1 MADTNFNTDERQQ
14 LLAEIARLR
23 LENARFLRENSDLQM
38 TLLTTAEHGDAIEAQ
53 LFDANEK
60 LRAEIAQR
68 QLAQAAL
75 QQILETVSR
84 DKADLEL
91 ILQTTTQH
99 GDFIEYELYT
109 QAVES
114 VRQSEDL
121 LRAIAEST
129 PVLMFLTQRQDGVI
143 TYANSTASQQLGIEA
158 SGILGHYLREFY
170 ANPAEEE
177 NLLRLLEQ
185 QGYVRDYELQINC
198 ASGRKIWVS
207 ASIHP
212 LPLDG
217 RHTLLTTLYDISDR
231 KQAQEILTGYTQELE
246 RQVEHRTAE
255 LRSATERLEYLLSSS
270 AAVIYSCK
278 ATADFGMTFISQNVS
293 QLVGYEAP
301 ELIADSG
308 FWYRQI
314 HPEDV
319 ERVLEEL
326 TTYLFSEGLHT
337 CEYRFRH
344 QNGTY
349 RWMCDRI
356 RLIRD
361 ADGLPIECIGCLIDI
376 TKRKHAE
383 EALQESLQREK
394 ALSTAIEKM
403 RQTLDIE
410 TIFATTTEE
419 LRQAIKC
426 DRVLLYRFNPDWSG
440 EFVAESV
447 SQKWP
452 SLLQRSDRA
461 SLNNAISHKDCVVKN
476 LSNTNS
482 LHDTYLQ
489 QTQGGVYSQGIH
501 YLAVP
506 DIYQAGFNACYLK
519 LLERLQARSYITVP
533 IFCGDKLW
541 GLLATYQNQKPRQ
554 WKETEI
560 NVVVHFGNQL
570 GVALQQA
577 ELLAK
582 TRQQSEALQ
591 QAVLAAD
598 TANRSK
604 SEFLANMSHELR
616 TPLNAI
622 LGFSQI
628 MNRDKSLSLENQ
640 KNLAIINRAG
650 EHLLGLIDDILEVSK
665 IEAGRVTFNES
676 SFDLFQL
683 LDNLYKMLQLRTDD
697 KGLQLLFEYSSNIPQ
712 YVRTDEGKLRQ
723 VLLNLLGNAIKFTSY
738 GGVTLRVKSEQVS
751 QGAGENVNSNSP
763 ITHDPRSLD
772 LVGNEAE
779 SGNENGQITHD
790 PRSQAVPGNEAEPGN
805 EADPG
810 NAITNYR
817 LCFEVEDTGSGIAAE
832 EIHLLFEPFGQ
843 TATGRKSGQGTG
855 LGLPI
860 SQKYI
865 HLMGGNIIVSST
877 PGKGSLFAFDIKISL
892 ADTALVQTNRSQQ
905 KVLRLS
911 NNQPEYRILVVD
923 DVWESRILLVKL
935 LTSIGFSVCEAEN
948 GQEAIETWENWQPHL
963 ILMDIR
969 MPVIDGYEATRQ
981 IRTQEQKRREGSSIT
996 LDQLPISKTI
1006 IFALTASAFE
1016 EQRQKILLA
1025 GCDDFIRKPLQTEIF
1040 LEKIRQYL
1048 NVKYDYEQETSGT
1061 EAQTKKVGKFL
1072 SEADYQRRLSQMPP
1086 AWVKKVYEA
1095 ASECC
1100 DDVILE
1106 LIEEIPAEQAAL
1118 ANALTDLIENFQFKK
1133 IIQLTKNLAVKSQ

>member
-1 MADTNFNTDERQQ
+1 MADTNWNTDERQQ

-23 LENARFLRENSDLQM
+23 LENARFLRDVSDLQM

-270 AAVIYSCK
+270 AAVIYCCK
-278 ATADFGMTFISQNVS
+278 ATPDFGTTFISQNVS
-293 QLVGYEAP
+293 QLVGYEAR

-319 ERVLEEL
+319 ERIKEEL
-326 TTYLFSEGLHT
+326 TTQLFSQGFHT
-337 CEYRFRH
+337 GEYRFRH

-349 RWMCDRI
+349 HWMSDRI

-361 ADGLPIECIGCLIDI
+361 ADGSPIECIGCLIDI
-376 TKRKHAE
+376 TERKHAE

-452 SLLQRSDRA
+452 SLLQRSNRA

-482 LHDTYLQ
+482 LQDTYLQ
-489 QTQGGVYSQGIH
+489 KTQGGAYSQGIH

-506 DIYQAGFNACYLK
+506 DIYQAGFKPCYVQ

-665 IEAGRVTFNES
+665 IEAGRVTFNET

-683 LDNLYKMLQLRTDD
+683 LDNLYKMLQIRADS
-697 KGLQLLFEYSSNIPQ
+697 KGLQLLFEYSSNIPR

-738 GGVTLRVKSEQVS
+738 GGVTLRVKSELGNRSLVM
-751 QGAGENVNSNSP
+751 ENGQESP
-763 ITHDPRSLD
+763 ITHDPRSQD
-772 LVGNEAE
+772 LP
-779 SGNENGQITHD
+779 GNENVQESPITNYQL
-790 PRSQAVPGNEAEPGN
+790 P
-805 EADPG
+805 
-810 NAITNYR
+810 ITNYR

-860 SQKYI
+860 SQKYV
-865 HLMGGNIIVSST
+865 HLMGGNIKVSST
-877 PGKGSLFAFDIKISL
+877 PGKGSLFAFDITISL
-892 ADTALVQTNRSQQ
+892 ADTALVQKNRSQQ

-981 IRTQEQKRREGSSIT
+981 IRNQEQKRQEGSSIT
-996 LDQLPISKTI
+996 NDQPTI

-1025 GCDDFIRKPLQTEIF
+1025 GCDDFIGKPLQTEIF

-1072 SEADYQRRLSQMPP
+1072 SEADYQGRLSQMPP

>member
-1 MADTNFNTDERQQ
+1 MANTNFNSDERQQ

-23 LENARFLRENSDLQM
+23 QDNTRLEREVSDLQM

-60 LRAEIAQR
+60 LRAEITQR
-68 QLAQAAL
+68 KLAQATL

-91 ILQTTTQH
+91 ILHTTTQH

-109 QAVES
+109 QAVLS
-114 VRQSEDL
+114 VRQGEDL

-143 TYANSTASQQLGIEA
+143 TYANSTASQQLGIDA
-158 SGILGHYLREFY
+158 AAILGHYLREFY
-170 ANPAEEE
+170 ANPADEEK
-177 NLLRLLEQ
+177 LLHLLEQ
-185 QGYVRDYELQINC
+185 QGYVRDYELEIVC

-207 ASIHP
+207 ASIHL
-212 LPLDG
+212 LPLDPL
-217 RHTLLTTLYDISDR
+217 HTLLTTLYDISDR
-231 KQAQEILTGYTQELE
+231 KKAEEILTGHTLELE
-246 RQVEHRTAE
+246 RQVEQRTAE
-255 LRSATERLEYLLSSS
+255 LCSATERLEYLLSSS
-270 AAVIYSCK
+270 AVVIYSCK
-278 ATADFGMTFISQNVS
+278 PEKGYPTTFISQNAN
-293 QLVGYEAP
+293 QLLGYEAA
-301 ELIADSG
+301 EMIADPG
-308 FWYRQI
+308 LYCRQI
-314 HPEDV
+314 YLEDV
-319 ERVLEEL
+319 EPIDEEL
-326 TTYLFSEGLHT
+326 PTQLFSQDFYI

-344 QNGTY
+344 KNGTY
-349 RWMCDRI
+349 RWISDRI

-361 ADGLPIECIGCLIDI
+361 AAGNPVECIGCLIDI
-376 TKRKHAE
+376 TERKQVE
-383 EALQESLQREK
+383 EALQESVQREK

-447 SQKWP
+447 SKKWH
-452 SLLQRSDRA
+452 SLFEHPDPNI
-461 SLNNAISHKDCVVKN
+461 LNNAISHKKCAVKS
-476 LSNTNS
+476 LDNTNFID
-482 LHDTYLQ
+482 DTYLQ
-489 QTQGGVYSQGIH
+489 ETQGGAYSQGVH
-501 YLAVP
+501 YLAIS
-506 DIYQAGFNACYLK
+506 DIYQAGFKPCYIS
-519 LLERLQARSYITVP
+519 LLERFQAKAYITVP

-541 GLLATYQNQKPRQ
+541 GLLATYQNQTPRE

-570 GVALQQA
+570 GVALHQA
-577 ELLAK
+577 DLLAK

-628 MNRDKSLSLENQ
+628 MNRDNSLSLEHQ

-676 SFDLFQL
+676 SFDLLQL
-683 LDNLYKMLQLRTDD
+683 LDNLNKMLQIRADS
-697 KGLQLLFEYSSNIPQ
+697 KSLQLLFEYSSNIPQ

-723 VLLNLLGNAIKFTSY
+723 VLLNLLGNAIKFTSN
-738 GGVTLRVKSEQVS
+738 GGVTLRVKAEQINT
-751 QGAGENVNSNSP
+751 QTAPKIENLNSNTP
-763 ITHDPRSLD
+763 ITDDKLP
-772 LVGNEAE
+772 
-779 SGNENGQITHD
+779 
-790 PRSQAVPGNEAEPGN
+790 
-805 EADPG
+805 
-810 NAITNYR
+810 ITNYR
-817 LCFEVEDTGSGIAAE
+817 LCFEVEDTGPGIAAE

-865 HLMGGNIIVSST
+865 QLMGGNIRVSST

-892 ADTALVQTNRSQQ
+892 ADTALVKTTRSQQ
-905 KVLRLS
+905 KVIRLS
-911 NNQPEYRILVVD
+911 SNQPEYRILVVD
-923 DVWESRILLVKL
+923 DIMESRLLLVKL
-935 LTSIGFSVCEAEN
+935 LTSIGFSVSEAEN
-948 GQEAIETWENWQPHL
+948 GQEAIAAWKNWQPHL

-969 MPVIDGYEATRQ
+969 MPVIDGYEATIE
-981 IRTQEQKRREGSSIT
+981 IRSQEQKQREASSSNNDK
-996 LDQLPISKTI
+996 LLNNKTI

-1025 GCDDFIRKPLQTEIF
+1025 GCDDFIRKPLQTENF

-1048 NVKYDYEQETSGT
+1048 NVKYDYEQESGGIQ
-1061 EAQTKKVGKFL
+1061 AQSKQVDQIL
-1072 SEADYQRRLSQMPP
+1072 SETDYLRLLSQMSPEWL
-1086 AWVKKVYEA
+1086 AKVYEA

-1100 DDVILE
+1100 DDIILE

-1118 ANALTDLIENFQFKK
+1118 AHALTDLIENFQFKK
-1133 IIQLTKNLAVKSQ
+1133 IIKLTQQFAVQSQ

>member
-1 MADTNFNTDERQQ
+1 MGDTNFNSDERQQ

-23 LENARFLRENSDLQM
+23 SQNARLERDVCDLQM
-38 TLLTTAEHGDAIEAQ
+38 TLLTTVEHGDTIEAQ
-53 LFDANEK
+53 LFEANEK
-60 LRAEIAQR
+60 LRAEITER
-68 QLAQAAL
+68 KLAQATL

-84 DKADLEL
+84 DKTDLEL

-158 SGILGHYLREFY
+158 GGILGHYLREFY
-170 ANPAEEE
+170 ANPADED
-177 NLLRLLEQ
+177 NLLHLLEQ
-185 QGYVRDYELQINC
+185 QGYVRDYEVEINC

-231 KQAQEILTGYTQELE
+231 KKAQEILTGYTQELE
-246 RQVEHRTAE
+246 RQVEQRTAE
-255 LRSATERLEYLLSSS
+255 LRSATERIEYLLSSS

-278 ATADFGMTFISQNVS
+278 ASENFARTFISQNVS
-293 QLVGYEAP
+293 QLVGYEAG
-301 ELIADSG
+301 EFIADTG

-314 HPEDV
+314 HPEDL

-326 TTYLFSEGLHT
+326 RTYLFSEGLHT

-349 RWMCDRI
+349 RWMCDRVT
-356 RLIRD
+356 LIRD
-361 ADGLPIECIGCLIDI
+361 AAGNPVECIGCWTDI
-376 TKRKHAE
+376 TQRKGAE

-394 ALSTAIEKM
+394 ALSNAIEKM

-419 LRQAIKC
+419 LRQAMKC
-426 DRVLLYRFNPDWSG
+426 DRVLLYRFNSDWSG

-447 SQKWP
+447 SKKWP
-452 SLLQRSDRA
+452 SLLQHSERTL
-461 SLNNAISHKDCVVKN
+461 LNNAVSHTDCAVKN
-476 LSNTNS
+476 LINTN
-482 LHDTYLQ
+482 LLQDTYLQ
-489 QTQGGVYSQGIH
+489 ETQGGAYSQGIH
-501 YLAVP
+501 YLAVA
-506 DIYQAGFNACYLK
+506 DIYASGFNACYLK
-519 LLERLQARSYITVP
+519 LLQRLQARSYIAVP
-533 IFCGDKLW
+533 IFCGEKLW
-541 GLLATYQNQKPRQ
+541 GLLATYQNQTPRE
-554 WKETEI
+554 WKQTEI
-560 NVVVHFGNQL
+560 NVVVHVGNQL

-591 QAVLAAD
+591 KAVLAAD

-676 SFDLFQL
+676 SFDLLQL
-683 LDNLYKMLQLRTDD
+683 LDNLYKMLQLKADSKR
-697 KGLQLLFEYSSNIPQ
+697 LQLLFEYSSNIPQ
-712 YVRTDEGKLRQ
+712 YVQTDEGKLRQ
-723 VLLNLLGNAIKFTSY
+723 VLLNLLGNAIKFTSH
-738 GGVTLRVKSEQVS
+738 GSVTLRVKIAEQ
-751 QGAGENVNSNSP
+751 QGNRGAEESADKNSP
-763 ITHDPRSLD
+763 LHSERVTLW
-772 LVGNEAE
+772 
-779 SGNENGQITHD
+779 
-790 PRSQAVPGNEAEPGN
+790 
-805 EADPG
+805 
-810 NAITNYR
+810 
-817 LCFEVEDTGSGIAAE
+817 FEVEDTGPGIAAE

-843 TATGRKSGQGTG
+843 TTTGRKSGQGTG

-860 SQKYI
+860 SQKYVT
-865 HLMGGNIIVSST
+865 LMGGNIQVSST

-892 ADTALVQTNRSQQ
+892 ADTALVQTTGSQQ
-905 KVLRLS
+905 KVLSLAS
-911 NNQPEYRILVVD
+911 NQPEYRILVVD
-923 DVWESRILLVKL
+923 DIWESRLLLVKI
-935 LTSIGFSVCEAEN
+935 LTSIGFSVSEAGN
-948 GQEAIETWENWQPHL
+948 GQEAVSAWENWQPHL
-963 ILMDIR
+963 IFMDMR
-969 MPVIDGYEATRQ
+969 MPILDGYEATKQ
-981 IRTQEQKRREGSSIT
+981 IRIKEQKQAKLSSIIN
-996 LDQLPISKTI
+996 DNLPSNRTV

-1016 EQRQKILLA
+1016 EQRQKILA
-1025 GCDDFIRKPLQTEIF
+1025 VGCDDFIRKPLQTAIL

-1048 NVKYDYEQETSGT
+1048 GVKYDYEQETSGRET
-1061 EAQTKKVGKFL
+1061 QTNKVSKFL
-1072 SEADYQRRLSQMPP
+1072 SEADYERSLSQMPLE
-1086 AWVKKVYEA
+1086 WVKKVYEA

-1100 DDVILE
+1100 DDIILE
-1106 LIEEIPAEQAAL
+1106 LIEEIPPEQTAL
-1118 ANALTDLIENFQFKK
+1118 VNAMTDLIENFQFKK
-1133 IIQLTKNLAVKSQ
+1133 IIKLTQQFAVK

>member
-1 MADTNFNTDERQQ
+1 MVDTDFNTDERQQ

-23 LENARFLRENSDLQM
+23 LENARLERENSDLQM

-53 LFDANEK
+53 LFDANEQ
-60 LRAEIAQR
+60 LRLEIAQR
-68 QLAQAAL
+68 QLAQATL

-158 SGILGHYLREFY
+158 GGILGHYLREFY
-170 ANPAEEE
+170 ANPADEE

-185 QGYVRDYELQINC
+185 QGYVRDYELQIVR
-198 ASGRKIWVS
+198 ADKSSIWVS
-207 ASIHP
+207 ASIHQ

-231 KQAQEILTGYTQELE
+231 KKAQEILTGHTQDLE
-246 RQVEHRTAE
+246 RLVEQRTAE
-255 LRSATERLEYLLSSS
+255 LRSATERIEYLLSSS

-278 ATADFGMTFISQNVS
+278 PDKSYNATFISQNVS
-293 QLVGYEAP
+293 QLVGYEAR
-301 ELIADSG
+301 EFSADSG

-319 ERVLEEL
+319 ERVLAEL

-349 RWMCDRI
+349 RWICDRVT
-356 RLIRD
+356 LIRD
-361 ADGLPIECIGCLIDI
+361 PAGNPVECIGCWTDI
-376 TKRKHAE
+376 TSRKHAE

-410 TIFATTTEE
+410 TIFATTTKE

-426 DRVLLYRFNPDWSG
+426 DRVLLYRFNRDWSG

-447 SQKWP
+447 SKKWP
-452 SLLQRSDRA
+452 SLLQRSERTL
-461 SLNNAISHKDCVVKN
+461 LNNAISDKNCAVKN
-476 LSNTNS
+476 LINTN
-482 LHDTYLQ
+482 LLQDTYLQ
-489 QTQGGVYSQGIH
+489 ETQGGAYNQGIH
-501 YLAVP
+501 YLAVA
-506 DIYQAGFNACYLK
+506 DIYQAGFTACYLE
-519 LLERLQARSYITVP
+519 LLEQFEARAYITVP

-541 GLLATYQNQKPRQ
+541 GLIASYQNQHPRQ

-560 NVVVHFGNQL
+560 NVVVHVGNQL

-577 ELLAK
+577 ELLVK
-582 TRQQSEALQ
+582 TRQQSQALQ

-665 IEAGRVTFNES
+665 IEAGRATFNET
-676 SFDLFQL
+676 SFDLIQL
-683 LDNLYKMLQLRTDD
+683 LDNLYKMLQLRTDS

-723 VLLNLLGNAIKFTSY
+723 VLLNLLGNAIKFTST

-751 QGAGENVNSNSP
+751 AVGAGFTNNNTTKTDKGTQPAPKGENVSSNSP
-763 ITHDPRSLD
+763 
-772 LVGNEAE
+772 
-779 SGNENGQITHD
+779 
-790 PRSQAVPGNEAEPGN
+790 
-805 EADPG
+805 
-810 NAITNYR
+810 ITNYR
-817 LCFEVEDTGSGIAAE
+817 LCFEVEDTGPGIDPE

-843 TATGRKSGQGTG
+843 TSTGRKSGQGTG

-860 SQKYI
+860 SQKYVQ
-865 HLMGGNIIVSST
+865 LMGGNITVSST
-877 PGKGSLFAFDIKISL
+877 PGKGSLFAFDIEIGL
-892 ADTALVQTNRSQQ
+892 ADMALVPTTDSQQ
-905 KVLRLS
+905 KVIRLAP
-911 NNQPEYRILVVD
+911 NQPEYRILVVD
-923 DVWESRILLVKL
+923 DILESRLLLVKL

-948 GQEAIETWENWQPHL
+948 GQEAVSAWENWQPHL
-963 ILMDIR
+963 ILMDMR
-969 MPVIDGYEATRQ
+969 MPTMDGYEATRQ
-981 IRTQEQKRREGSSIT
+981 IRTKEQKRVNRESIT
-996 LDQLPISKTI
+996 KTI
-1006 IFALTASAFE
+1006 ILALTASAFE
-1016 EQRQKILLA
+1016 EQRQKILA
-1025 GCDDFIRKPLQTEIF
+1025 VGCDDFIRKPLQIKILF
-1040 LEKIRQYL
+1040 EKIKQYL
-1048 NVKYDYEQETSGT
+1048 KVKYDCEPEPNGIEGQD
-1061 EAQTKKVGKFL
+1061 KKVDQIL
-1072 SEADYQRRLSQMPP
+1072 AETDYSRLLSQMPP
-1086 AWVKKVYEA
+1086 EWLAKVYEA

-1100 DDVILE
+1100 DDIILE
-1106 LIEEIPAEQAAL
+1106 LIEEIPPEQTAL
-1118 ANALTDLIENFQFKK
+1118 VNAMTDLIENFQFKK
-1133 IIQLTKNLAVKSQ
+1133 IIKLTQQFAVK

>member
-1 MADTNFNTDERQQ
+1 MGDTDFNTDERQQ

-23 LENARFLRENSDLQM
+23 LENARLERENSDLQM

-91 ILQTTTQH
+91 ILHTTTQH

-143 TYANSTASQQLGIEA
+143 TYANSTASQQLGLETA
-158 SGILGHYLREFY
+158 AILGHYLREFY
-170 ANPAEEE
+170 ANPRDEDQ
-177 NLLRLLEQ
+177 LLQLLEQ
-185 QGYVRDYELQINC
+185 QGYVRDYELQILR
-198 ASGRKIWVS
+198 ADGTSIWVS

-212 LPLDG
+212 LPLNPS
-217 RHTLLTTLYDISDR
+217 HTLLTTLYDISDR
-231 KQAQEILTGYTQELE
+231 KQAQEILTGYTQQLE
-246 RQVEHRTAE
+246 QQVEHRTAE

-270 AAVIYSCK
+270 AVVIYSCK
-278 ATADFGMTFISQNVS
+278 PEKGYPTTFVSQNAN
-293 QLVGYEAP
+293 QLLGYEAAEMIEDP
-301 ELIADSG
+301 DLFCRHI
-308 FWYRQI
+308 Y
-314 HPEDV
+314 PEDLDCI
-319 ERVLEEL
+319 EEEL
-326 TTYLFSEGLHT
+326 ATQLFSQGFYI

-344 QNGTY
+344 KNGTY
-349 RWMCDRI
+349 RWMSDRI

-376 TKRKHAE
+376 TERKHIE
-383 EALQESLQREK
+383 EALQESVQREK

-410 TIFATTTEE
+410 TIFATTTAE

-447 SQKWP
+447 TNKWP
-452 SLLQRSDRA
+452 SLLQHCDPTL
-461 SLNNAISHKDCVVKN
+461 LNNPISHKNCAVKD
-476 LSNTNS
+476 LTNTD
-482 LHDTYLQ
+482 LIRDTYLQ
-489 QTQGGVYSQGIH
+489 ETQGGAYIKGIN
-501 YLAVP
+501 YLAIA
-506 DIYQAGFNACYLK
+506 DIYQAGFTPCYVK
-519 LLERLQARSYITVP
+519 LLERFQAKAYITVP
-533 IFCGDKLW
+533 VFCGDKLW
-541 GLLATYQNQKPRQ
+541 GLLATYQNQKPRE

-560 NVVVHFGNQL
+560 NVVVHVGNQL

-577 ELLAK
+577 DLLAK

-628 MNRDKSLSLENQ
+628 MNRDKSLSLEHQ
-640 KNLAIINRAG
+640 KNLGIINRAG

-665 IEAGRVTFNES
+665 IEAGRITFNES
-676 SFDLFQL
+676 SFDLLQL
-683 LDNLYKMLQLRTDD
+683 LDNLNKMLQLRSES

-723 VLLNLLGNAIKFTSY
+723 VLLNLLGNAIKFTST
-738 GGVTLRVKSEQVS
+738 GGVTLRVKSKL
-751 QGAGENVNSNSP
+751 GNG
-763 ITHDPRSLD
+763 SL
-772 LVGNEAE
+772 VM
-779 SGNENGQITHD
+779 ENGQELPITLD
-790 PRSQAVPGNEAEPGN
+790 QSP
-805 EADPG
+805 
-810 NAITNYR
+810 ITNYR
-817 LCFEVEDTGSGIAAE
+817 LCFEIEDTGPGIATE

-860 SQKYI
+860 SQKYVT
-865 HLMGGNIIVSST
+865 LMGGNIKVSST
-877 PGKGSLFAFDIKISL
+877 PEQGSLFAFDIQITL
-892 ADTALVQTNRSQQ
+892 ADKALVQTTVTQQ
-905 KVLRLS
+905 KVLRLAT
-911 NNQPEYRILVVD
+911 NQPEYRILVVD
-923 DVWESRILLVKL
+923 DILESRILLVKL

-948 GQEAIETWENWQPHL
+948 GQQAVSVWENWQPHL
-963 ILMDIR
+963 IFMDMR
-969 MPVIDGYEATRQ
+969 MPILDGYEATRE
-981 IRTQEQKRREGSSIT
+981 IRIQEQKRREASSIT
-996 LDQLPISKTI
+996 LDQLPITKTI

-1016 EQRQKILLA
+1016 EQRQKILA
-1025 GCDDFIRKPLQTEIF
+1025 IGCDDFIRKPLQTEILF
-1040 LEKIRQYL
+1040 EKIRQSL
-1048 NVKYDYEQETSGT
+1048 GVKYDYEEESSG
-1061 EAQTKKVGKFL
+1061 EAQTNKVEQIL
-1072 SEADYQRRLSQMPP
+1072 SEADYHRLLSQMPP
-1086 AWVKKVYEA
+1086 EWLAKVYEA

-1100 DDVILE
+1100 DDIISE
-1106 LIEEIPAEQAAL
+1106 LIEEIPPEQATL

-1133 IIQLTKNLAVKSQ
+1133 IIKLTQQFAVEG

>member
-1 MADTNFNTDERQQ
+1 MVDTDFNTDERQQ

-23 LENARFLRENSDLQM
+23 LENARLERENSDLQM

-53 LFDANEK
+53 LFDANEQ
-60 LRAEIAQR
+60 LRLEIAQR
-68 QLAQAAL
+68 QLAQATL

-158 SGILGHYLREFY
+158 GGILGHYLREFY
-170 ANPAEEE
+170 ANPADEE

-185 QGYVRDYELQINC
+185 QGYVRDYELQIVR
-198 ASGRKIWVS
+198 ADKSSIWVS
-207 ASIHP
+207 ASIHQ

-231 KQAQEILTGYTQELE
+231 KQAQEILTGHTQDLE
-246 RQVEHRTAE
+246 RLVEQRTAE
-255 LRSATERLEYLLSSS
+255 LRSATERIEYLLSSS

-278 ATADFGMTFISQNVS
+278 PDKSYNTTFISQNVS
-293 QLVGYEAP
+293 QLVGYEAR
-301 ELIADSG
+301 EFSADSG

-319 ERVLEEL
+319 ERVLAEL

-349 RWMCDRI
+349 RWICDRVT
-356 RLIRD
+356 LIRD
-361 ADGLPIECIGCLIDI
+361 PAGNPVECIGCWTDI
-376 TKRKHAE
+376 TSRKHAE

-410 TIFATTTEE
+410 TIFATTTKE

-426 DRVLLYRFNPDWSG
+426 DRVLLYRFNRDWSG

-447 SQKWP
+447 SKKWP
-452 SLLQRSDRA
+452 SLLQRSERTL
-461 SLNNAISHKDCVVKN
+461 LNNAISDKNCAVKN
-476 LSNTNS
+476 LINTN
-482 LHDTYLQ
+482 LLQDTYLQ
-489 QTQGGVYSQGIH
+489 ETQGGAYNQGIH
-501 YLAVP
+501 YLAVA
-506 DIYQAGFNACYLK
+506 DIYQAGFTACYLE
-519 LLERLQARSYITVP
+519 LLEQFEARAYITVP

-541 GLLATYQNQKPRQ
+541 GLIASYQNQHPRQ

-560 NVVVHFGNQL
+560 NVVVHVGNQL

-577 ELLAK
+577 ELLVK
-582 TRQQSEALQ
+582 TRQQSQALQ

-665 IEAGRVTFNES
+665 IEAGRATFNET
-676 SFDLFQL
+676 SFDLIQL
-683 LDNLYKMLQLRTDD
+683 LDNLYKMLQLRTDS

-723 VLLNLLGNAIKFTSY
+723 VLLNLLGNAIKFTST

-751 QGAGENVNSNSP
+751 AVGAGFTNNNTTKTDKGTQPAPKGENVSSNSP
-763 ITHDPRSLD
+763 
-772 LVGNEAE
+772 
-779 SGNENGQITHD
+779 
-790 PRSQAVPGNEAEPGN
+790 
-805 EADPG
+805 
-810 NAITNYR
+810 ITNYR
-817 LCFEVEDTGSGIAAE
+817 LCFEVEDTGPGIDPE

-843 TATGRKSGQGTG
+843 TSTGRKSGQGTG

-860 SQKYI
+860 SQKYVQ
-865 HLMGGNIIVSST
+865 LMGGNITVSST
-877 PGKGSLFAFDIKISL
+877 PGKGSLFAFDIEIGL
-892 ADTALVQTNRSQQ
+892 ADMALVPTTDSQQ
-905 KVLRLS
+905 KVIRLAP
-911 NNQPEYRILVVD
+911 NQPEYRILVVD
-923 DVWESRILLVKL
+923 DILESRLLLVKI

-948 GQEAIETWENWQPHL
+948 GKEAVSAWENWQPHL
-963 ILMDIR
+963 ILMDMR
-969 MPVIDGYEATRQ
+969 MPTMDGYEATRQ
-981 IRTQEQKRREGSSIT
+981 IRTKEQKRVNRESIT
-996 LDQLPISKTI
+996 KTI
-1006 IFALTASAFE
+1006 ILALTASAFE
-1016 EQRQKILLA
+1016 EQRQKILA
-1025 GCDDFIRKPLQTEIF
+1025 VGCDDFIRKPLQIKILF
-1040 LEKIRQYL
+1040 EKIKQYL
-1048 NVKYDYEQETSGT
+1048 KVKYDCEPEPNGIEGQD
-1061 EAQTKKVGKFL
+1061 KKVDQIL
-1072 SEADYQRRLSQMPP
+1072 AETDYSRLLSQMPP
-1086 AWVKKVYEA
+1086 EWLAKVYEA

-1100 DDVILE
+1100 DDIILE
-1106 LIEEIPAEQAAL
+1106 LIEEIPPEQTAL
-1118 ANALTDLIENFQFKK
+1118 VNAMTDLIENFQFKK
-1133 IIQLTKNLAVKSQ
+1133 IIKLTQQFAVK

>member
-1 MADTNFNTDERQQ
+1 MGDTNFNSDERQQ

-23 LENARFLRENSDLQM
+23 SQNARLERDVCDLQM
-38 TLLTTAEHGDAIEAQ
+38 TLLTTVEHGDTIEAQ
-53 LFDANEK
+53 LFEANEK
-60 LRAEIAQR
+60 LRAEITER
-68 QLAQAAL
+68 KLAQATL

-84 DKADLEL
+84 DKTDLEL

-143 TYANSTASQQLGIEA
+143 TYANSTASQQLGLEPSA
-158 SGILGHYLREFY
+158 ILGHYLREFY
-170 ANPAEEE
+170 ANPADEDK
-177 NLLRLLEQ
+177 LLRLLEQ
-185 QGYVRDYELQINC
+185 QGYVRDYEVEINC

-231 KQAQEILTGYTQELE
+231 KLAQEILTRYTQELE
-246 RQVEHRTAE
+246 HQVQQRTAE
-255 LRSATERLEYLLSSS
+255 LRSATERIEYLLSSS

-278 ATADFGMTFISQNVS
+278 ASENFATTFISQNVS
-293 QLVGYEAP
+293 QLLGYEAR
-301 ELIADSG
+301 EFIADTG

-326 TTYLFSEGLHT
+326 RTYLFSQGLHT
-337 CEYRFRH
+337 YEYRFRH

-349 RWMCDRI
+349 RWICDRVT
-356 RLIRD
+356 LIRD
-361 ADGLPIECIGCLIDI
+361 AAGNPVECIGCWTDI
-376 TKRKHAE
+376 TQRKGAE

-394 ALSTAIEKM
+394 ALSNAIEKM

-419 LRQAIKC
+419 LRQAMKC
-426 DRVLLYRFNPDWSG
+426 DRVLLYRFNSDWSG

-447 SQKWP
+447 SKKWP
-452 SLLQRSDRA
+452 SLLQHSERTL
-461 SLNNAISHKDCVVKN
+461 LNNAVSHTDCAVKN
-476 LSNTNS
+476 LINTN
-482 LHDTYLQ
+482 LLQDTYLQ
-489 QTQGGVYSQGIH
+489 ETQGGAYSQGIH
-501 YLAVP
+501 YLAVA
-506 DIYQAGFNACYLK
+506 DIYASGFNACYLK
-519 LLERLQARSYITVP
+519 LLQRLQARSYIAVP
-533 IFCGDKLW
+533 IFCGEKLW
-541 GLLATYQNQKPRQ
+541 GLLATYQNQTPRE
-554 WKETEI
+554 WKQTEI
-560 NVVVHFGNQL
+560 NVVVHVGNQL

-591 QAVLAAD
+591 KAVLAAD

-676 SFDLFQL
+676 SFDLLQL
-683 LDNLYKMLQLRTDD
+683 LDNLYKMLQLRADS

-712 YVRTDEGKLRQ
+712 YVQTDEGKLRQ
-723 VLLNLLGNAIKFTSY
+723 VLLNLLGNAIKFTSH
-738 GGVTLRVKSEQVS
+738 GSVTLRVKSEQVS
-751 QGAGENVNSNSP
+751 DVGAGFTNNQTTKTDNLAQPAPKGENVNSNSP
-763 ITHDPRSLD
+763 
-772 LVGNEAE
+772 
-779 SGNENGQITHD
+779 
-790 PRSQAVPGNEAEPGN
+790 
-805 EADPG
+805 
-810 NAITNYR
+810 ITNYR
-817 LCFEVEDTGSGIAAE
+817 LCFEVEDTGPGIAAE

-843 TATGRKSGQGTG
+843 TTTGRKSGQGTG

-860 SQKYI
+860 SQKYVT
-865 HLMGGNIIVSST
+865 LMGGNIQVSST
-877 PGKGSLFAFDIKISL
+877 PGKGSLFAFDIQISL
-892 ADTALVQTNRSQQ
+892 ADTALVQTTGSQQ
-905 KVLRLS
+905 KVLSLAS
-911 NNQPEYRILVVD
+911 NQPEYRILVVD
-923 DVWESRILLVKL
+923 DIWESRLLLVKI
-935 LTSIGFSVCEAEN
+935 LTSIGFSVSEAGN
-948 GQEAIETWENWQPHL
+948 GQEAVSAWENWQPHL
-963 ILMDIR
+963 IFMDMR
-969 MPVIDGYEATRQ
+969 MPILDGYEATKQ
-981 IRTQEQKRREGSSIT
+981 IRIKEQKQAKLSSIIN
-996 LDQLPISKTI
+996 DNLPSNRTV

-1016 EQRQKILLA
+1016 EQRQKILA
-1025 GCDDFIRKPLQTEIF
+1025 VGCDDFIRKPLQTAILF
-1040 LEKIRQYL
+1040 EKIRQYL
-1048 NVKYDYEQETSGT
+1048 GVKYDYEQETSGRET
-1061 EAQTKKVGKFL
+1061 QTNQVSKFL
-1072 SEADYQRRLSQMPP
+1072 SEADYERSLSQMPLE
-1086 AWVKKVYEA
+1086 WVKKVYEA

-1100 DDVILE
+1100 DDIILE
-1106 LIEEIPAEQAAL
+1106 LIEEIPPAQADL

-1133 IIQLTKNLAVKSQ
+1133 IIQFTKNLAGNG